1 MTKLVKESKQEIMK
15 ENIYYPL
22 GELQE
27 AAFVRRENRFRAEVE
42 LDGQIV
48 KVHVPNSGRMQ
59 ELLIPGATV
68 WVQPAKAA
76 ANGKHERK
84 TAYTL
89 VLAQQGE
96 RYVCLHS
103 HLANDI
109 VAFWLQHDLLPEFAG
124 CTQLEREKKY
134 GDSRMDFRMYRG
146 DVCCYAE
153 VKSVNLLVG
162 DTARFPDAPTQRGSK
177 HLQEL
182 MRCKERGLD
191 AAAIFLV
198 MGNAAKQFT
207 PNGQTDPAFA
217 DNLAMAMARGVEVY
231 VYTCEI
237 DLQGVRY
244 TGRIPVQ
251 EEWEWK
257 SMH

>member
-1 MTKLVKESKQEIMK
+1 MTEPAKEMIKDTVC
-15 ENIYYPL
+15 YPL
-22 GELQE
+22 GELRE
-27 AAFVRRENRFRAEVE
+27 ASFIRRENRFRAEVA
-42 LDGQIV
+42 LDGQVV

-59 ELLIPGATV
+59 ELLTPGAKV
-68 WVQPAKAA
+68 WVQPAKATA
-76 ANGKHERK
+76 GGKSERK

-96 RYVCLHS
+96 RYICLHS

-109 VAFWLQHDLLPEFAG
+109 IAFWLQHDLLPEFAG
-124 CTQLEREKKY
+124 CTRLEREKKY
-134 GDSRMDFRMYRG
+134 GASRMDFCLYRG
-146 DVCCYAE
+146 EVCCYVE
-153 VKSVNLLVG
+153 VKSVNLLVNH
-162 DTARFPDAPTQRGSK
+162 TARFPDAPTVRGSK

-182 MRCKERGLD
+182 MHCKEQGMD

-198 MGNAAKQFT
+198 MGNAASQFA
-207 PNGQTDPAFA
+207 PNWQTDRAFA
-217 DNLAMAMARGVEVY
+217 DNLALAMDGGVEVY

-251 EEWEWK
+251 EESEWK

>member
-1 MTKLVKESKQEIMK
+1 MEPL
-15 ENIYYPL
+15 YYPL
-22 GELQE
+22 GELLE
-27 AAFVRRENRFRAEVE
+27 ARFIKRENRFRAEVE

-59 ELLIPGATV
+59 ELLVAGAKV
-68 WVQPAKAA
+68 WVQPAKSS
-76 ANGKHERK
+76 GKGKAERK

-96 RYVCLHS
+96 RFICLHS
-103 HLANDI
+103 HLANAI
-109 VAFWLQHDLLPEFAG
+109 VAFWLEHDILPEFAG
-124 CTQLEREKKY
+124 CTQLEREKQF
-134 GDSRMDFRMYRG
+134 GASRMDFRLYRG
-146 DVCCYAE
+146 ERCCYAE
-153 VKSVNLLVG
+153 VKSVNLLVD
-162 DTARFPDAPTQRGSK
+162 DTARFPDAPTARGSK

-182 MRCKERGLD
+182 IACKAQGMD

-198 MGNAAKQFT
+198 MGNDAKQFA
-207 PNGQTDPAFA
+207 PNWQTDPDFA
-217 DNLAMAMARGVEVY
+217 DHLALAQANGVELY

-237 DLQGVRY
+237 NLQGVRY

-251 EEWEWK
+251 EESEWK

>member
-1 MTKLVKESKQEIMK
+1 MSA
-15 ENIYYPL
+15 NCYPL
-22 GELQE
+22 GELLE
-27 AAFVRRENRFRAEVE
+27 ASFIRRENRFRAEV
-42 LDGQIV
+42 LLYGQVV

-59 ELLIPGATV
+59 ELLVPGAKV
-68 WVQPAKAA
+68 WVQPAKDE
-76 ANGKHERK
+76 KRERK

-103 HLANDI
+103 HLANEI
-109 VAFWLQHDLLPEFAG
+109 VAFWLNNNILPEFAG
-124 CTQLEREKKY
+124 CTQLEREKMY
-134 GDSRMDFRMYRG
+134 GKSRMDFRLFRN
-146 DVCCYAE
+146 DTCCYAE

-162 DTARFPDAPTQRGSK
+162 DTAMFPDAPTARGSK
-177 HLQEL
+177 HLLEL
-182 MRCKERGLD
+182 LQCKAEGMD

-198 MGNAAKQFT
+198 MGNNATQFA
-207 PNGQTDPAFA
+207 PNQKTDPEFA
-217 DNLAMAMARGVEVY
+217 KNLALARNGGVEVY

-251 EEWEWK
+251 EESEWK
-257 SMH
+257 SML